1 MNFNFMDDLFQEP
14 IQQTHDNFKHN
25 KFNNSNNSNNTSY
38 LNEFYNTDNFQ
49 NTKQLFQNTKGI
61 NTPDSYMV
69 VLDSRVISSDT
80 VGNNFVYNK
89 VVFDLCDPII
99 IDSPTDIYL
108 EFLHFQNTDIS
119 QADGTEITSHL
130 EQTSQF
136 YIDIDELSVHNISNN
151 QFQSGKFSIPNEVYG
166 KTDQNQNDNDTNVRS
181 CSIRLKS
188 NYLCRI
194 EASYINKLTVTIRAE
209 SANGAD
215 GSDSTTFGYL
225 SNRDGGV
232 GYDKDEDGDNGNYS
246 TSGAIKIGLY
256 FHKK

>member
-1 MNFNFMDDLFQEP
+1 MNFNSMNEFFQEP
-14 IQQTHDNFKHN
+14 KVPELSEYEITKHL
-25 KFNNSNNSNNTSY
+25 Y
-38 LNEFYNTDNFQ
+38 Q
-49 NTKQLFQNTKGI
+49 NTRGV
-61 NTPDSYMV
+61 NTPKSYMV
-69 VLDSRVISSDT
+69 VLDSRAISSDT

-119 QADGTEITSHL
+119 QENQTEITSHL

>member
-1 MNFNFMDDLFQEP
+1 MNFNFMDDFFQEP
-14 IQQTHDNFKHN
+14 IQQPQNNFKYN
-25 KFNNSNNSNNTSY
+25 IFKNDNSNNSSY
-38 LNEFYNTDNFQ
+38 LNEFQ

-108 EFLHFQNTDIS
+108 EFLHFQNLDVS
-119 QADGTEITSHL
+119 DSSGTEILSHL

-136 YIDIDELSVHNISNN
+136 YIDIDEFSIRNISNN
-151 QFQSGKFSIPNEVYG
+151 QFQSGKFLIPNEVYG
-166 KTDQNQNDNDTNVRS
+166 KTDKNKNDNDTNVKS
-181 CSIRLKS
+181 YSVRLKN

-194 EASYINKLTVTIRAE
+194 EANYINKLTVTIQAE
-209 SANGAD
+209 GANGAD
-215 GSDSTTFGYL
+215 GSNETTFSYL
-225 SNRDGGV
+225 SNKKKGLSGA
-232 GYDKDEDGDNGNYS
+232 NYN
-246 TSGAIKIGLY
+246 TAGAIKIGLY

>member
-14 IQQTHDNFKHN
+14 IQHPHDNFKHT
-25 KFNNSNNSNNTSY
+25 NSNNPNNMSNSNN
-38 LNEFYNTDNFQ
+38 LDEFYNTNSFET
-49 NTKQLFQNTKGI
+49 TKQLYQNTKGI
-61 NTPDSYMV
+61 NTPKSYMV
-69 VLDSRVISSDT
+69 VLDSRAISSDT
-80 VGNNFVYNK
+80 VANNFVYNK

-108 EFLHFQNTDIS
+108 EFLHFQNIDIS
-119 QADGTEITSHL
+119 DSSGTEIIPHL

-136 YIDIDELSVHNISNN
+136 YIDIDEFSIKNISNN
-151 QFQSGKFSIPNEVYG
+151 QFQSGKFLIPNDIYG
-166 KTDQNQNDNDTNVRS
+166 KTDQNQNDNDTNVRTS
-181 CSIRLKS
+181 FIRLKS

-209 SANGAD
+209 GVNGAD
-215 GSDSTTFGYL
+215 GSDETTFSYL
-225 SNRDGGV
+225 SNRDKEV
-232 GYDKDEDGDNGNYS
+232 ANYS